1 MPRLRWVVFFA
12 AALCILSII
21 TTAYIM
27 EIQKIRR
34 LSSLVDQRM
43 DRLVRMSRDIQL
55 LEEKI
60 RFYNTPEGIA
70 RLAREQFNLTLP
82 GEQIFRIEIISGDHL
97 PDGNR

>member
-1 MPRLRWVVFFA
+1 
-12 AALCILSII
+12 
-21 TTAYIM
+21 
-27 EIQKIRR
+27 
-34 LSSLVDQRM
+34 
-43 DRLVRMSRDIQL
+43 MSRDIQL